1 MSAPF
6 GHPLVTPTTL
16 ALIAAEFEAVTRT
29 ASPANATEA
38 GYWKRIAAAVEV
50 LVSASTSANATTRGY
65 QKRAAAALEDL
76 ANAATA
82 ANATEDGYA
91 SRMVRALEAFG
102 VATTVGS
109 WSQRLY
115 AAVVEYTT
123 TAEAY
128 YTALGSPTFLA
139 SSGYEWGGLTWSNVA
154 GGPTYV
160 AGMSH
165 SIKTTSN
172 DSRIRFELQNT
183 SSDRPSGDTDPGR
196 RIEIGTDGTLLSNGV
211 ELWGAF
217 SSKDTAWPDPAG
229 QLAIGGLGHP
239 FFQIHFGS
247 GGGSPALA
255 FRRGPDGNLKIT
267 TRGDNDLPGT
277 TRYDSALS
285 FDAVHDFVYRLTLSP
300 TAGAVQVWVDGTS
313 LINLTGIS
321 MGAAAADH
329 YWRIGLYYAA
339 GIAGTVVNE
348 RANIA
353 NLSTTSLA
361 SRPASPPAWPA
372 GSTVNTGSA
381 APTISARTTS
391 VSAAADAT
399 TWTPTL
405 ATHATGDR
413 LAVFVAFDS
422 VAGTPSSITT
432 GTAGWTRLTHTT
444 DATGNNGGALFY
456 YGSGGVFT
464 QAPSGATPAPLITCS
479 VAQQFSAVAF
489 TSTDATNI
497 EATTSSGNGAN
508 GNPPAITPSG
518 GLREY
523 RIVAMMSQD
532 GTAGITGG
540 PSKFTD
546 TTICASS
553 GTGGAASAT
562 ADRAF
567 VGTTYNPSAFLSASE
582 QHTTLTAA
590 LWK

>member
-1 MSAPF
+1 MSVNLT
-6 GHPLVTPTTL
+6 GIHLGL
-16 ALIAAEFEAVTRT
+16 GLGRLL
-29 ASPANATEA
+29 S
-38 GYWKRIAAAVEV
+38 
-50 LVSASTSANATTRGY
+50 
-65 QKRAAAALEDL
+65 
-76 ANAATA
+76 
-82 ANATEDGYA
+82 
-91 SRMVRALEAFG
+91 
-102 VATTVGS
+102 GS
-109 WSQRLY
+109 S
-115 AAVVEYTT
+115 VVYD
-123 TAEAY
+123 EAY
-128 YTALGSPTFLA
+128 YSALGAPTFIA
-139 SSGYEWGGLTWSNVA
+139 NSGFEWGGLTWPTIT

-165 SIKTTSN
+165 SIKTTAN

-183 SSDRPSGDTDPGR
+183 SNDKAAGDTDPAR
-196 RIEIGTDGTLLSNGV
+196 RIEIGTDGTLLPNGV

-217 SSKDTAWPDPAG
+217 SSKDTAWPDPAA

-239 FFQIHFGS
+239 FFQIHYGS

-267 TRGDNDLPGT
+267 TRGDSDLPGT
-277 TRYDSALS
+277 TRYDAALS

-300 TAGAVQVWVDGTS
+300 TVGALQVWVDGTS
-313 LINLTGIS
+313 ILNLTGIS

-361 SRPASPPAWPA
+361 SRPASPPAWPV

-381 APTISARTTS
+381 APTISARQAS
-391 VSAAADAT
+391 VSAAADST

-405 ATHATGDR
+405 AAHSTGDR
-413 LAVFVAFDS
+413 LAVWVAHDS
-422 VAGTPSSITT
+422 VAGTPSTVST
-432 GTAGWTRLTHTT
+432 GTAGWTRLTQTN

-464 QAPSGATPAPLITCS
+464 PAPSGATPAPLITCTAS
-479 VAQQFSAVAF
+479 QQYSAIAF
-489 TSTDATNI
+489 TSPDATNI

-508 GNPPAITPSG
+508 GNPPAITPADG
-518 GLREY
+518 MNEY

-532 GTAGITGG
+532 GIAGITGG
-540 PSKFTD
+540 PSKFGNFTGQ
-546 TTICASS
+546 ASG
-553 GTGGAASAT
+553 GTGGAASAI